1 MKEDSYNPAAIEKE
15 VQAYWK
21 KNKSFEVN
29 PDEKKEKY
37 YCLSMFPYPSGE
49 LHMGHVR
56 NYTIGDVISRFQ
68 RMKGKNVLQ
77 PMGWDAFGLPAENAA
92 IQNNVSP
99 KKWTEENIAFM
110 KKQLSSLG
118 FAYDWRRELKTCD
131 EDYYKWEQWLF
142 CEMYKN
148 GLVAREKAEVN
159 WDPVD
164 ETVLANEQVIDGK
177 GWRSGAEVEK
187 KIIDQWAF
195 KIEDFAE
202 ELLTELDSLKD
213 WPEQVKTMQKNWIGK
228 SVGMEFLF
236 NLSNKDQLKVFT
248 TRPDTIMG
256 VSFVGISS
264 AHPIVLELAKE
275 DKDLE
280 SWLKLNSKGPTSE
293 AERSSQEKIG
303 YKLNLKAEHPIS
315 KQELDVWVANFVLMD
330 YGSGA
335 LMAVPGHDQ
344 RDFEFAKKYDIK
356 IKQVI
361 NDGQGELDKLDQ
373 AVTEKGILINSGK
386 NLDGLNFDEAFKTIS
401 KLAKKEKFG
410 SEKINYRLKNWGI
423 SRQRKWG
430 APIPMM
436 INQKDSSDVI
446 PFSDLTEEEISSE
459 ILLKNGQKYVKE
471 KDTFDTFLES
481 SWYFAR
487 FASYSSR
494 DKIFDKEVDY
504 WLPVDQYIGGIE
516 HAILHLLYS
525 RFFTKALND
534 LELIKFREPFIK
546 LLCQGMVL
554 KDGTKMSKSRGNTVN
569 PQELINLYGADTV
582 RLFSM
587 FASPPEQ
594 SLEWSNEGVK
604 GSHKFLNKLWKLSL
618 TLINQKIHKRKRT
631 IDIKPLEV
639 KLNQTI
645 KKVSDDF
652 ERRNSFNTAIAAV
665 MELLNLI
672 PKEFSHNEI
681 SEDERK
687 IFKKIIDSSL
697 LMLSP
702 IAPHITHELWKKLKN
717 GKEILNESWPTY
729 DSDLLE
735 EESYKLVVQVNGK
748 LRGSLLLNEEK
759 SQDEIIDLSKE
770 IENVKKFIL
779 DKEIKKIIFI
789 EKKLFVVGFQ
799 RMAMRLLCPIILA

>member
-436 INQKDSSDVI
+436 INQEDSSDVI

-554 KDGTKMSKSRGNTVN
+554 KDGTKMSKSKGNTVN

-729 DSDLLE
+729 APELLE

-759 SQDEIIDLSKE
+759 SKDEIIDLSKE

-789 EKKLFVVGFQ
+789 EKKLINFVV
-799 RMAMRLLCPIILA
+799 I

>member
-77 PMGWDAFGLPAENAA
+77 PMGWDAFGLPAENTA

-361 NDGQGELDKLDQ
+361 NDGQGELDRLDQ

-436 INQKDSSDVI
+436 INQEDSSDVI

-554 KDGTKMSKSRGNTVN
+554 KDGTKMSKSKGNTVN

-729 DSDLLE
+729 DPELLE

-789 EKKLFVVGFQ
+789 EKKLINFVV
-799 RMAMRLLCPIILA
+799 I

>member
-275 DKDLE
+275 DKDLK

-361 NDGQGELDKLDQ
+361 NDGQGELDRLDQ

-436 INQKDSSDVI
+436 INQEDSSDVI

-554 KDGTKMSKSRGNTVN
+554 KDGTKMSKSKGNTVN

-729 DSDLLE
+729 DPELLE

-770 IENVKKFIL
+770 VENVKKFIL

-789 EKKLFVVGFQ
+789 EKKLINLVV
-799 RMAMRLLCPIILA
+799 I

>member
-386 NLDGLNFDEAFKTIS
+386 NLDGLNFDEAFKFIS
-401 KLAKKEKFG
+401 KLAKKDKFG

-436 INQKDSSDVI
+436 INQEDSSDVI

-554 KDGTKMSKSRGNTVN
+554 KDGTKMSKSKGNTVN

-618 TLINQKIHKRKRT
+618 TLINQKIHKRKRA

-729 DSDLLE
+729 DPELLE

-789 EKKLFVVGFQ
+789 EKKLINFVV
-799 RMAMRLLCPIILA
+799 I

>member
-436 INQKDSSDVI
+436 INQEDSSDVI

-554 KDGTKMSKSRGNTVN
+554 KDGTKMSKSKGNTVN

-729 DSDLLE
+729 DPELLE

-748 LRGSLLLNEEK
+748 LRGSLLLNEKK

-789 EKKLFVVGFQ
+789 EKKLINFVV
-799 RMAMRLLCPIILA
+799 I

>member
-436 INQKDSSDVI
+436 INQENSSDVI

-554 KDGTKMSKSRGNTVN
+554 KDGTKMSKSKGNTVN

-729 DSDLLE
+729 DPELLE

-789 EKKLFVVGFQ
+789 EKKLINFVV
-799 RMAMRLLCPIILA
+799 I

>member
-361 NDGQGELDKLDQ
+361 NDGQGELDRLDQ

-436 INQKDSSDVI
+436 INQEDSSDVI

-554 KDGTKMSKSRGNTVN
+554 KDGTKMSKSKGNTVN

-729 DSDLLE
+729 DPELLE

-789 EKKLFVVGFQ
+789 EKKLINFVV
-799 RMAMRLLCPIILA
+799 I